1 MWDPTT
7 QVTPRQIAYK
17 AHTLA
22 RKKLNQSHYDIRQRV
37 LLCNTIHKA
46 NVLLKHPSHLSC
58 SPPVVQEASVDYFSI
73 HHTTTTTAII
83 PIPSPT

>member
-1 MWDPTT
+1 MWDPST

-22 RKKLNQSHYDIRQRV
+22 CKKLNQSHYDIRQRV
-37 LLCNTIHKA
+37 LLCNTLHKA

-58 SPPVVQEASVDYFSI
+58 SPPVVQETNSVVDFSI
-73 HHTTTTTAII
+73 HHHTTAAIM
-83 PIPSPT
+83 PIPSRT